1 MCILSFYKPGIAPD
15 LETLRDGAAAN
26 PHGHGYA
33 IVADDRI
40 LVGRGLNADA
50 VINEFASVRALFPD
64 TPALFHS
71 RFATHGYV
79 SEQNCHPFAFGGD
92 ERTVLAHNGV
102 LPEIVHPAFDDP
114 RSDTRVAAE
123 DFLPRE
129 PFGPIDSWTGRTG
142 LEDWLNGDKMIIL
155 TVDPRYKHT
164 AYLLNEHHGH
174 WSADGIWYSNHSY
187 RWRAPGTTAKPG
199 SYLYDYCDY
208 CGQYDI
214 ERAGPHCAACGFCEE
229 CWREFP
235 HCDCEFLAG
244 TDRYADLKYFD
255 AA

>member
-1 MCILSFYKPGIAPD
+1 MCILTFYKPGVTPD
-15 LETLRDGAAAN
+15 LEALRDGAAAN

-33 IVADDRI
+33 VVADDRI
-40 LVGRGLNADA
+40 IVGHGLDANLVID
-50 VINEFASVRALFPD
+50 EFAYVRAIFPD

-71 RFATHGYV
+71 RFATHG
-79 SEQNCHPFAFGGD
+79 SITERNCHPFALGAD
-92 ERTVLAHNGV
+92 ERTVMAHNGV
-102 LPEIVHPAFDDP
+102 LPEVVHPQIGDP
-114 RSDTRVAAE
+114 RSDSRVAAE

-129 PFGPIDSWTGRTG
+129 PFGPLDSWTGRAG

-174 WSADGIWYSNHSY
+174 WSSDGIWYSNHSY
-187 RWRAPGTTAKPG
+187 LWREPNATHQPG

-208 CGQYDI
+208 CGQYDL
-214 ERAGPHCAACGFCEE
+214 ERTGPHCAACGFCDE

-235 HCDCEFLAG
+235 HCECEFLAG
-244 TDRYADLKYFD
+244 TDRYSDLQFSE